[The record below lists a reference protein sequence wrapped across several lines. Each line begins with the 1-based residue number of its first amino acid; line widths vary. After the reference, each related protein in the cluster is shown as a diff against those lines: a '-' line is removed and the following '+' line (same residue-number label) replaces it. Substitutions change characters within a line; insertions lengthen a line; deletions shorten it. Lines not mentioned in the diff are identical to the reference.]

1 MCQEALPEFQS
12 NIAMVQHAGD
22 FRLGVLRILALYPN
36 VYYIWEGL
44 GLLTNQA
51 RLVDLTTYYWNI

>member
-1 MCQEALPEFQS
+1 MCQEALPEFQNNVS
-12 NIAMVQHAGD
+12 MVQHAGD

-44 GLLTNQA
+44 G
-51 RLVDLTTYYWNI
+51 